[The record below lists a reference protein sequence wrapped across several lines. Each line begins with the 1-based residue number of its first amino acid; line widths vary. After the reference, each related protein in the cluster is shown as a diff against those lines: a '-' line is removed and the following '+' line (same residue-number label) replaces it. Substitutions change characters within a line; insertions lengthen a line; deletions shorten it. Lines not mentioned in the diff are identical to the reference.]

1 MDWFLMLKKLTGEFI
16 GTFLLLAMIVGSGI
30 MATNISTDVGVQLM
44 INVFSI
50 ISLLFVIILIFG
62 PISGAHFN
70 PIVTLTELFFKR
82 IEATTAALYIV
93 TQFTAATVGT
103 IVANY
108 MFNKPLIFSSH
119 HNRDGFPILLG
130 EVIATGGLLT
140 IIALLR
146 KQNKAGL
153 TPIAI
158 AAWIGSACFFTSST
172 SFANPAVTFARAWSD
187 TFAGIAPHSVLP
199 FMGAQAIG
207 AVLGLLIARGI
218 SSNEAVS

>member
-1 MDWFLMLKKLTGEFI
+1 MIKKLAGEFI

-30 MATNISTDVGVQLM
+30 MATNISNDVGVQLM

-70 PIVTLTELFFKR
+70 PIVTLTELFLKR
-82 IEATTAALYIV
+82 IDAITALLYIA
-93 TQFTAATVGT
+93 TQFVAATAGVM
-103 IVANY
+103 IANY
-108 MFNKPLIFSSH
+108 MFKKPLLFSSH
-119 HNRDGFPILLG
+119 HNRDGFAILIG
-130 EVIATGGLLT
+130 EVIATAGLLA

-146 KQNKAGL
+146 KQEKTGL
-153 TPIAI
+153 IPIAI

-199 FMGAQAIG
+199 FMGAQLIG
-207 AVLGLLIARGI
+207 AILGLSMAKGV
-218 SSNEAVS
+218 SNER

>member
-1 MDWFLMLKKLTGEFI
+1 MDWFLMLKKLAGEFI

-30 MATNISTDVGVQLM
+30 MATNISTDVGVELM

-50 ISLLFVIILIFG
+50 ISLLFVIILVFG

-70 PIVTLTELFFKR
+70 PIVTLSELFLKR
-82 IEATTAALYIV
+82 IDALTALLYIV
-93 TQFTAATVGT
+93 TQFLAATAGT

-130 EVIATGGLLT
+130 EVIATGGLLA

-146 KQNKAGL
+146 KQEKTGL
-153 TPIAI
+153 IPIAI

-187 TFAGIAPHSVLP
+187 SFAGIAPHSVLP
-199 FMGAQAIG
+199 FICAQAIG
-207 AVLGLLIARGI
+207 AALGFAFAKGI
-218 SSNEAVS
+218 SGGK

>member
-1 MDWFLMLKKLTGEFI
+1 MMKKIAGEFI
-16 GTFLLLAMIVGSGI
+16 GTFLLLATIVGSGI
-30 MATNISTDVGVQLM
+30 MATNLSDDSGVQLI

-50 ISLLFVIILIFG
+50 ISLLFVIILVLG

-70 PIVTLTELFFKR
+70 PVVTLAELFLKR
-82 IEATTAALYIV
+82 IDVSTALLYIAI
-93 TQFTAATVGT
+93 QFIAATAGT
-103 IVANY
+103 MVANF
-108 MFNKPLIFSSH
+108 MFSKPLLFSSH

-130 EVIATGGLLT
+130 EVIATAGLLA

-146 KQNKAGL
+146 KQEKTGL
-153 TPIAI
+153 IPIAI

-199 FMGAQAIG
+199 FMGAQIIG
-207 AVLGLLIARGI
+207 AILGLAIAKGI
-218 SSNEAVS
+218 SNER

>member
-1 MDWFLMLKKLTGEFI
+1 MIKKLAGEFI

-30 MATNISTDVGVQLM
+30 MATNISNDVGVQLM

-70 PIVTLTELFFKR
+70 PIVTLTELFLKR
-82 IEATTAALYIV
+82 IDALTAALYIV
-93 TQFTAATVGT
+93 TQFIAATAGVM
-103 IVANY
+103 IANY
-108 MFNKPLIFSSH
+108 MFNKPVLFSSH
-119 HNRDGFPILLG
+119 HNRDGYSILIG
-130 EVIATGGLLT
+130 EVIATAGLLA

-146 KQNKAGL
+146 KQEKTGL
-153 TPIAI
+153 IPIAI

-199 FMGAQAIG
+199 FMGAQLVGAI
-207 AVLGLLIARGI
+207 LGLSIAKGI
-218 SSNEAVS
+218 SNER

>member
-1 MDWFLMLKKLTGEFI
+1 MIKKLAGEFI

-30 MATNISTDVGVQLM
+30 MATNLSNDTGVQLM

-70 PIVTLTELFFKR
+70 PIVTLTELFLKR
-82 IEATTAALYIV
+82 IDAFTAALYIV
-93 TQFTAATVGT
+93 TQFIAATAGVM
-103 IVANY
+103 IANY
-108 MFNKPLIFSSH
+108 MFKKPLLFSSH
-119 HNRDGFPILLG
+119 HNRDGFPILIG
-130 EVIATGGLLT
+130 EVIATAGLLA

-146 KQNKAGL
+146 KQEKTGL
-153 TPIAI
+153 IPIAI

-199 FMGAQAIG
+199 FMLAQLIG
-207 AVLGLLIARGI
+207 AILGLSIAKGI
-218 SSNEAVS
+218 SNER

>member
-1 MDWFLMLKKLTGEFI
+1 MDWFLMLKKLAGEFI

-30 MATNISTDVGVQLM
+30 MATNISTDVGVELM

-50 ISLLFVIILIFG
+50 ISLLFVIILVFG

-70 PIVTLTELFFKR
+70 PIVTLSELFLKR
-82 IEATTAALYIV
+82 IDALAALLYIV
-93 TQFTAATVGT
+93 TQFLAATAGT
-103 IVANY
+103 MVANY

-130 EVIATGGLLT
+130 EVIATGGLLA

-146 KQNKAGL
+146 KQEKTGL
-153 TPIAI
+153 IPIAI

-187 TFAGIAPHSVLP
+187 SFAGIAPHSVLP
-199 FMGAQAIG
+199 FICAQAIG
-207 AVLGLLIARGI
+207 AVLGLTFAKGI
-218 SSNEAVS
+218 SGGK

>member
-1 MDWFLMLKKLTGEFI
+1 MLKKLAGEFI

-30 MATNISTDVGVQLM
+30 MATNISTDVGVELM

-50 ISLLFVIILIFG
+50 ISLLFVIILVFG

-70 PIVTLTELFFKR
+70 PIVTLSELFLKR
-82 IEATTAALYIV
+82 IDALTALLYIV
-93 TQFTAATVGT
+93 TQFLAATAGT

-130 EVIATGGLLT
+130 EVIATGGLLA

-146 KQNKAGL
+146 KQEKTGL
-153 TPIAI
+153 IPIAI

-187 TFAGIAPHSVLP
+187 SFAGIAPHSVLP
-199 FMGAQAIG
+199 FICAQVIG
-207 AVLGLLIARGI
+207 AALGLIFAKGI
-218 SSNEAVS
+218 SHGK

>member
-1 MDWFLMLKKLTGEFI
+1 MIKKLAGEFI

-30 MATNISTDVGVQLM
+30 MATNLSNDTGVQLM

-50 ISLLFVIILIFG
+50 ISLLFVIILIIG

-70 PIVTLTELFFKR
+70 PIVTLTELFLKR
-82 IEATTAALYIV
+82 IDAFTAALYIV
-93 TQFTAATVGT
+93 TQFIAATAGVM
-103 IVANY
+103 IANY
-108 MFNKPLIFSSH
+108 MFKKPLLFSSH
-119 HNRDGFPILLG
+119 HNRDGYSILIG
-130 EVIATGGLLT
+130 EVIATAGLLA

-146 KQNKAGL
+146 KQEKTGL
-153 TPIAI
+153 IPIAI

-199 FMGAQAIG
+199 FMIAQLIG
-207 AVLGLLIARGI
+207 AILGLSIAKGI
-218 SSNEAVS
+218 SNER

>member
-1 MDWFLMLKKLTGEFI
+1 MIKKLAGEFI

-30 MATNISTDVGVQLM
+30 MATNISNDVGVQLI

-70 PIVTLTELFFKR
+70 PIVTLTELFLKR
-82 IEATTAALYIV
+82 IDAITAILYIAI
-93 TQFTAATVGT
+93 QFIAATAGT
-103 IVANY
+103 MVANL
-108 MFNKPLIFSSH
+108 MFNKPLLFASH
-119 HNRDGFPILLG
+119 HNRDGFSIIIG
-130 EVIATGGLLT
+130 EVIATAGLLA

-146 KQNKAGL
+146 KQEKTGL
-153 TPIAI
+153 IPIAI

-199 FMGAQAIG
+199 FMGAQIIG
-207 AVLGLLIARGI
+207 AILGLAIAKGI
-218 SSNEAVS
+218 SNER

>member
-1 MDWFLMLKKLTGEFI
+1 MDWFLMLKKLAGEFI

-30 MATNISTDVGVQLM
+30 MATNISADVGVELM

-50 ISLLFVIILIFG
+50 ISLLFVIILVFG

-70 PIVTLTELFFKR
+70 PIVTLSELFLKR
-82 IEATTAALYIV
+82 IDALTALLYIV
-93 TQFTAATVGT
+93 TQFLAATAGT

-119 HNRDGFPILLG
+119 HNRDGLPILLG
-130 EVIATGGLLT
+130 EVIATGGLLA

-146 KQNKAGL
+146 KQEKTGL
-153 TPIAI
+153 IPIAI

-187 TFAGIAPHSVLP
+187 SFAGIAPHSVLP
-199 FMGAQAIG
+199 FICAQVIG
-207 AVLGLLIARGI
+207 AALGLIFAKGI
-218 SSNEAVS
+218 SHGK

>member
-1 MDWFLMLKKLTGEFI
+1 MIKKLTGEFI

-30 MATNISTDVGVQLM
+30 MATNLSNDTGVQLM

-50 ISLLFVIILIFG
+50 ISLLFVIILIIG

-70 PIVTLTELFFKR
+70 PIVTLTELFLKQ
-82 IEATTAALYIV
+82 IDALTAALYIV
-93 TQFTAATVGT
+93 TQFIAATAGT
-103 IVANY
+103 MIANY
-108 MFNKPLIFSSH
+108 MFNKPLLFSSH
-119 HNRDGFPILLG
+119 HNRDGFPILIG
-130 EVIATGGLLT
+130 EVIATAGLLA

-146 KQNKAGL
+146 KQEKTGL
-153 TPIAI
+153 IPIAI

-199 FMGAQAIG
+199 FMLAQLIG
-207 AVLGLLIARGI
+207 AILGLSIAKGI
-218 SSNEAVS
+218 SNER

>member
-1 MDWFLMLKKLTGEFI
+1 MIKKLAGEFI

-30 MATNISTDVGVQLM
+30 MATNISNDVGVQLM

-70 PIVTLTELFFKR
+70 PIVTLTELFLKR
-82 IEATTAALYIV
+82 IDAITTVLYIA
-93 TQFTAATVGT
+93 TQFIAATAGT
-103 IVANY
+103 MVANF
-108 MFNKPLIFSSH
+108 MFSKPLLFSSH
-119 HNRDGFPILLG
+119 HNRDGFSILIG
-130 EVIATGGLLT
+130 EVIATAGLLA

-146 KQNKAGL
+146 KQEQTGL
-153 TPIAI
+153 IPIAI

-199 FMGAQAIG
+199 FMGAQLLGAI
-207 AVLGLLIARGI
+207 LGLSIAKGI
-218 SSNEAVS
+218 SNER

>member
-1 MDWFLMLKKLTGEFI
+1 MIKKLAGEFI

-30 MATNISTDVGVQLM
+30 MATNISNDVGVQLM

-70 PIVTLTELFFKR
+70 PIVTLTELFLKR
-82 IEATTAALYIV
+82 IDAITTVLYIA
-93 TQFTAATVGT
+93 TQFIAATAGT
-103 IVANY
+103 MVANF
-108 MFNKPLIFSSH
+108 MFSKPLLFSSH
-119 HNRDGFPILLG
+119 HNRDGFSILIG
-130 EVIATGGLLT
+130 EVIATAGLLA

-146 KQNKAGL
+146 KQEKTGL
-153 TPIAI
+153 IPIAI

-199 FMGAQAIG
+199 FMGAQLLGAI
-207 AVLGLLIARGI
+207 LGLSIAKGI
-218 SSNEAVS
+218 SNER